1 MLAPAGNAGD
11 VVGMP
16 QKPAMEYKVEG
27 GRAGR
32 FIIRSCF
39 GGNHAN
45 FIASGSEVGGQ
56 PCMCCLDG
64 QKPLWPCSHLDALHD
79 ACSILTAVPGSVVTR
94 TCALRTAGCTSG
106 IELPGTCWP
115 G

>member
-1 MLAPAGNAGD
+1 MRTHAAPLACTQLTLRACALGCLSTWPTHSQLSLPQPARDPDPKALTGVAGAGNAGD

-16 QKPAMEYKVEG
+16 QKPMMEYKVEG

-45 FIASGSEVGGQ
+45 FIASGSE
-56 PCMCCLDG
+56 
-64 QKPLWPCSHLDALHD
+64 A
-79 ACSILTAVPGSVVTR
+79 R
-94 TCALRTAGCTSG
+94 
-106 IELPGTCWP
+106 
-115 G
+115 